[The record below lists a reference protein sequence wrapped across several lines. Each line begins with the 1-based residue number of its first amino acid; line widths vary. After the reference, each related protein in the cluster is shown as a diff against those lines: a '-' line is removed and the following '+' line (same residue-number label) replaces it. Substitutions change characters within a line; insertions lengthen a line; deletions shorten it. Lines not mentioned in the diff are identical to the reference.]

1 MSARRFVRFN
11 LVGAGGL
18 AAQLGV
24 LWLLASGLSMPVA
37 PATAIAVAVAVIHN
51 FAWHRL
57 WTWRDR
63 GAHGLDAFLAF
74 AAANGLVSLV
84 GNVAITTGLVRSAH
98 MNPLP
103 ANLIAIA
110 ICACVNFWLADRLVF
125 RPAPGASRI

>member
-1 MSARRFVRFN
+1 MRAPRFVRFN

-18 AAQLGV
+18 AAQLSV
-24 LWLLASGLSMPVA
+24 LWLLASMLSMPVA
-37 PATAIAVAVAVIHN
+37 PATAIAVAVAVVHN

-63 GAHGLDAFLAF
+63 GAHGLDAFIAF

-84 GNVAITTGLVRSAH
+84 GNVAITTGLVHSAH
-98 MNPLP
+98 LSPLP

-110 ICACVNFWLADRLVF
+110 VCACLNFWLADRLVF
-125 RPAPGASRI
+125 RPTHDASRT